1 MVGFI
6 KRGDGRMLRRIGGA
20 IIGIVVWGIVVS
32 VLNLGLRHGWPAYA
46 AVEKAMLFTVPMMAA
61 RLSISGISSL
71 VGGFAAAAIGRS
83 GQAAL
88 IAGVL
93 LLLIFLPIHYTIW
106 SKFPIWYH
114 LTFLV
119 SLPLLS
125 LVGGQVSRPRTALT

>member
-1 MVGFI
+1 
-6 KRGDGRMLRRIGGA
+6 MLRSILA
-20 IIGIVVWGIVVS
+20 VVAGVLAWGIVVTI
-32 VLNLGLRHGWPAYA
+32 LNLGLRHGWPAYA

-71 VGGFAAAAIGRS
+71 VSGFAAAAVGRS

-93 LLLIFLPIHYTIW
+93 LLLIFVPIHYVIW
-106 SKFPIWYH
+106 SKFPLWYH

-125 LVGGQVSRPRTALT
+125 VIGGRFSRVRNG

>member
-1 MVGFI
+1 
-6 KRGDGRMLRRIGGA
+6 MLRSILA
-20 IIGIVVWGIVVS
+20 VVAGVLAWGIVVTI
-32 VLNLGLRHGWPAYA
+32 LNLGLRHGWPAYA

-71 VGGFAAAAIGRS
+71 VSGFAAAAIGRS

-93 LLLIFLPIHYTIW
+93 LLLIFVPIHYMIW
-106 SKFPIWYH
+106 SKFPLWYH
-114 LTFLV
+114 LTFLI

-125 LVGGQVSRPRTALT
+125 VIGGRFARVRNG

>member
-1 MVGFI
+1 
-6 KRGDGRMLRRIGGA
+6 MLRSILA
-20 IIGIVVWGIVVS
+20 VVAGLLAWAVGVT
-32 VLNLGLRHGWPAYA
+32 VLNLGLHHGWPAYA

-61 RLSISGISSL
+61 RLSISGVSSL
-71 VGGFAAAAIGRS
+71 VSGFVAAAVGRS

-106 SKFPIWYH
+106 SKFPLWYH
-114 LTFLV
+114 LTFLA

-125 LVGGQVSRPRTALT
+125 VIGGRFSRNG

>member
-1 MVGFI
+1 MI
-6 KRGDGRMLRRIGGA
+6 MRLIG
-20 IIGIVVWGIVVS
+20 GIVVGVLAWGIVVTI
-32 VLNLGLRHGWPAYA
+32 LNLGLRHGWPAYG
-46 AVEKAMLFTVPMMAA
+46 AVERAMLFTVPMMAA

-71 VGGFAAAAIGRS
+71 VGGYAAAAIGRS

-106 SKFPIWYH
+106 SKFPLWYH

-125 LVGGQVSRPRTALT
+125 VIGGRFSRNG

>member
-1 MVGFI
+1 
-6 KRGDGRMLRRIGGA
+6 MLRSILA
-20 IIGIVVWGIVVS
+20 VVAGLLAWAVGVT

-61 RLSISGISSL
+61 RLSISGVSSL
-71 VGGFAAAAIGRS
+71 VSGFVAAAVGRS

-106 SKFPIWYH
+106 SKFPLWYH
-114 LTFLV
+114 LTFLA

-125 LVGGQVSRPRTALT
+125 VIGGRFSRNG

>member
-1 MVGFI
+1 M
-6 KRGDGRMLRRIGGA
+6 RLIGG
-20 IIGIVVWGIVVS
+20 IIAGVLVWGIVVTI
-32 VLNLGLRHGWPAYA
+32 LNLGLRHGWPAYG

-71 VGGFAAAAIGRS
+71 VSGYAAAAIGRS

-106 SKFPIWYH
+106 SKFPLWYH
-114 LTFLV
+114 LTFFV

-125 LVGGQVSRPRTALT
+125 VIGGSFSRNR

>member
-1 MVGFI
+1 
-6 KRGDGRMLRRIGGA
+6 MLRSILA
-20 IIGIVVWGIVVS
+20 VVAGVLAWGIVVTI
-32 VLNLGLRHGWPAYA
+32 LNLGLRHGWPAYA

-71 VGGFAAAAIGRS
+71 VSGFAAAAIGRS

-93 LLLIFLPIHYTIW
+93 LLLIFVPIHYMIW
-106 SKFPIWYH
+106 SKFPLWYH

-125 LVGGQVSRPRTALT
+125 VIGGRFARVRNG

>member
-1 MVGFI
+1 
-6 KRGDGRMLRRIGGA
+6 MLRSILA
-20 IIGIVVWGIVVS
+20 VVAGVLAWGMVVTI
-32 VLNLGLRHGWPAYA
+32 LNLGLRHGWPAYA

-71 VGGFAAAAIGRS
+71 VSGFAAAAVGRS

-93 LLLIFLPIHYTIW
+93 LLLIFVPIHYMIW
-106 SKFPIWYH
+106 SKFPLWYH
-114 LTFLV
+114 LTFLI

-125 LVGGQVSRPRTALT
+125 VIGGRFARVRNG

>member
-6 KRGDGRMLRRIGGA
+6 ARRENMLRQIGGA
-20 IIGIVVWGIVVS
+20 VVGVIAWGIVVT

-71 VGGFAAAAIGRS
+71 VSGFVAAAIGRR

-93 LLLIFLPIHYTIW
+93 LLLIFLPIHYMIW
-106 SKFPIWYH
+106 SKFPLWYH
-114 LTFLV
+114 LTFLT
-119 SLPLLS
+119 SLPVLS
-125 LVGGQVSRPRTALT
+125 IIGGQFSRSGR

>member
-1 MVGFI
+1 
-6 KRGDGRMLRRIGGA
+6 MLRQIGGA
-20 IIGIVVWGIVVS
+20 IIGVIAWGVVVT

-71 VGGFAAAAIGRS
+71 VSGFVAAAIGRS

-93 LLLIFLPIHYTIW
+93 LLLIFLPIHYAIW
-106 SKFPIWYH
+106 SKFPLWYH
-114 LTFLV
+114 LTFLT
-119 SLPLLS
+119 SLPVLS
-125 LVGGQVSRPRTALT
+125 IIGGQFSRPHAATA

>member
-1 MVGFI
+1 
-6 KRGDGRMLRRIGGA
+6 MLRSILG
-20 IIGIVVWGIVVS
+20 VVAGVLAWGIVVTI
-32 VLNLGLRHGWPAYA
+32 LNLGLRHGWPAYA

-71 VGGFAAAAIGRS
+71 VSGFAAAAVGRS

-93 LLLIFLPIHYTIW
+93 LLLIFVPIHYMIW
-106 SKFPIWYH
+106 SKFPLWYH

-125 LVGGQVSRPRTALT
+125 VIGGRFARVRNG

>member
-1 MVGFI
+1 MI
-6 KRGDGRMLRRIGGA
+6 MRLIG
-20 IIGIVVWGIVVS
+20 GIVVGVLAWGIVVTI
-32 VLNLGLRHGWPAYA
+32 LNLGLRHGWPAYGV
-46 AVEKAMLFTVPMMAA
+46 VERAMLFTVPMMAA

-71 VGGFAAAAIGRS
+71 VGGYAAAAIGRS

-106 SKFPIWYH
+106 SKFPLWYH

-125 LVGGQVSRPRTALT
+125 VIGGRFSRNG

>member
-1 MVGFI
+1 
-6 KRGDGRMLRRIGGA
+6 MLRSILA
-20 IIGIVVWGIVVS
+20 VVAGVLAWGIVVTI
-32 VLNLGLRHGWPAYA
+32 LNLGLRHGWPAYA

-71 VGGFAAAAIGRS
+71 VSGFAAAAVGRS

-93 LLLIFLPIHYTIW
+93 LLLIFVPIHYMIW
-106 SKFPIWYH
+106 SKFPLWYH

-125 LVGGQVSRPRTALT
+125 VIGGRFSRVRNG

>member
-1 MVGFI
+1 MI
-6 KRGDGRMLRRIGGA
+6 MRLIG
-20 IIGIVVWGIVVS
+20 GIVVGVLAWGIVVTI
-32 VLNLGLRHGWPAYA
+32 LNLGLRHGWPAYG

-71 VGGFAAAAIGRS
+71 VSGYVAAAIGRS

-106 SKFPIWYH
+106 SKFPLWYH

-119 SLPLLS
+119 SLPVLS
-125 LVGGQVSRPRTALT
+125 IIGGRFARNG

>member
-1 MVGFI
+1 
-6 KRGDGRMLRRIGGA
+6 MLRSILA
-20 IIGIVVWGIVVS
+20 VVAGVLAWGIVVTI
-32 VLNLGLRHGWPAYA
+32 LNLGLRHGWPAYA

-71 VGGFAAAAIGRS
+71 VSGFAAAAVGRS

-93 LLLIFLPIHYTIW
+93 LLLIFVPIHYMIW
-106 SKFPIWYH
+106 SKFPLWYH

-125 LVGGQVSRPRTALT
+125 VIGGRFARVRNG

>member
-1 MVGFI
+1 
-6 KRGDGRMLRRIGGA
+6 MLRLIGGV
-20 IIGIVVWGIVVS
+20 IVGILVWGIGVT

-71 VGGFAAAAIGRS
+71 VSGFTAAAIGGR
-83 GQAAL
+83 QAAL

-93 LLLIFLPIHYTIW
+93 LLLIFLPIHYAIW
-106 SKFPIWYH
+106 TKFPLWYH
-114 LTFLV
+114 LTFLI

-125 LVGGQVSRPRTALT
+125 VIGGRFSRGR

>member
-1 MVGFI
+1 
-6 KRGDGRMLRRIGGA
+6 MLRQIGGA
-20 IIGIVVWGIVVS
+20 VVGVIAWGIVVT

-71 VGGFAAAAIGRS
+71 VSGYAAAAVGRS

-88 IAGVL
+88 IAGVV

-114 LTFLV
+114 LTFLI

-125 LVGGQVSRPRTALT
+125 VIGGRFSRSR